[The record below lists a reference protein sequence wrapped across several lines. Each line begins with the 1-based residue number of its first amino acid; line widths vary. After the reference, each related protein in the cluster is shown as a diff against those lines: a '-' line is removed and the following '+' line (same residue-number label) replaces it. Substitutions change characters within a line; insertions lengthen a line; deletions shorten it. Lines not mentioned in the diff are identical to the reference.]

1 MFQKILIANRGEI
14 AVRIIR
20 TCKYMGIETVAVY
33 SEVDKTSLH
42 VQLADESVCIGG
54 PKSSDSYLNM
64 ENIISA
70 AISKGAEAIHP
81 GFGFLSENAEFAQL
95 CTECGINFIGP
106 NSEAIT
112 KMGNKSKARE
122 IMIKASVPVVPGSKE
137 SVKNLDEAIKIANE
151 IGFPILIKAS
161 SGGGGRGMR
170 IAFNVDEFI
179 SAFETA
185 KTEAL
190 NAFGDDTMYLEK
202 YIINPKHIEF
212 QMLCDKYGNIV
223 HLGERDC
230 SIQRRN
236 QKIIEEAPSSIDKN
250 LREKMAKA
258 AIKACESVNYIN
270 AGTVEFLVSG
280 NDFYFIEM
288 NTRVQVE
295 HPITEMISGI
305 DIVKEQIKIASG
317 EKLSFNQEDVKLKG
331 HSIECRLNA
340 ENPKQKFRPSPGKIK
355 LIHIP
360 SGNGIRFDSFIYTD
374 YEIQPYYDSM
384 IGKVIV
390 HGENRTE
397 AIKKM
402 RATLEELVVDGID
415 TNQTFLYMIM
425 NNAEYTKGIFDTSF
439 VDKKIDSLLE
449 YEDYE

>member
-20 TCKYMGIETVAVY
+20 TCKFMGIETVAIY
-33 SEVDKTSLH
+33 SDADKDSLH
-42 VQLADESVCIGG
+42 VQIADEAVCVGG
-54 PKSSDSYLNM
+54 PRSMDSYLNM

-70 AISKGAEAIHP
+70 AIAKGAEAIHP
-81 GFGFLSENAEFAQL
+81 GFGFLSENAAFADL
-95 CTECGINFIGP
+95 CKECGINFIGP
-106 NSEAIT
+106 KSEAIQL
-112 KMGNKSKARE
+112 MGNKSKARE
-122 IMIKASVPVVPGSKE
+122 IMMNAGVPVVPGSE
-137 SVKNLDEAIKIANE
+137 GCVQSLEEAKTLANE
-151 IGFPILIKAS
+151 IGFPVLIKAS
-161 SGGGGRGMR
+161 AGGGGRGMR
-170 IAFNVDEFI
+170 IAYNLDEFI

-202 YIINPKHIEF
+202 YVLNPKHIEF
-212 QMLCDKYGNIV
+212 QMLCDKYGNIL

-236 QKIIEEAPSSIDKN
+236 QKVIEEAPSLIDKE
-250 LREKMAKA
+250 LRETMAEA
-258 AIKACESVNYIN
+258 AIKACKSVNYEN

-295 HPITEMISGI
+295 HPITEMITGV
-305 DIVKEQIKIASG
+305 DIIKEQIRIAAG
-317 EKLSFNQEDVKLKG
+317 EKLSFSQADVEFKG

-340 ENPKQKFRPSPGKIK
+340 ENPKSNFQPSPGKIK
-355 LIHIP
+355 LLHIP
-360 SGNGIRFDSFIYTD
+360 SGHGIRFDSFIYQD
-374 YEIQPYYDSM
+374 YQIQPFYDSM

-390 HGENRTE
+390 HGETRQE

-402 RATLEELVVDGID
+402 RATLEEMVVEGIK
-415 TNQTFLYMIM
+415 TNQMFVYMIL
-425 NNAEYTKGIFDTSF
+425 NNQDYIKGNFDTSF
-439 VDKKIDSLLE
+439 VQKKINSLLE

>member
-20 TCKYMGIETVAVY
+20 TCKYMGIETVAIY
-33 SEVDKTSLH
+33 SEVDKLSLH
-42 VQLADESVCIGG
+42 VQLADESICVGAA
-54 PKSSDSYLNM
+54 KSNESYLNM
-64 ENIISA
+64 ENIITA
-70 AISKGAEAIHP
+70 AIASGAEAIHP

-95 CTECGINFIGP
+95 CVDCGINFIGP
-106 NSEAIT
+106 NSNAIS
-112 KMGNKSKARE
+112 KMGNKSKARD
-122 IMIKASVPVVPGSKE
+122 IMIKASIPVVPGSIG

-161 SGGGGRGMR
+161 AGGGGRGMR
-170 IAFNVDEFI
+170 IAFNTSEFMT
-179 SAFETA
+179 AYETA

-212 QMLCDKYGNIV
+212 QMLCDKYGNV
-223 HLGERDC
+223 LHLGERDC

-236 QKIIEEAPSSIDKN
+236 QKVIEEAPSLIQED
-250 LREKMAKA
+250 LRDKMAKA
-258 AIKACESVNYIN
+258 AIKACKSVNYVN

-288 NTRVQVE
+288 NTRIQVE
-295 HPITEMISGI
+295 HPITEMIFGI
-305 DIVKEQIKIASG
+305 DIIKEQIKIAAG
-317 EKLSFNQEDVKLKG
+317 EKLSFNQEDIKLNG

-340 ENPKQKFRPSPGKIK
+340 ENPKQKFRPCPGKIK

-360 SGNGIRFDSFIYTD
+360 SGNGIRFDSFIYPD

-402 RATLEELVVDGID
+402 RATLEELVVEGID
-415 TNQTFLYMIM
+415 TNQSFLYMIL
-425 NNAEYTKGIFDTSF
+425 NDPDYIKGTFDTSF
-439 VDKKIDSLLE
+439 VEKKIDSLLE
-449 YEDYE
+449 YEEYE